1 MHAPDDEIVY
11 QECVNHENL
20 ITFTIFHV
28 LGVCLW
34 VEDRLHIIGGRA
46 AAAATRLIAFAISA
60 YLLVLK
66 YLLAPQS
73 EIFFGEQS
81 EIFVGTRET

>member
-28 LGVCLW
+28 LGVFLW

-60 YLLVLK
+60 YLL
-66 YLLAPQS
+66 AP
-73 EIFFGEQS
+73 QS